1 MAKTIEELEK
11 EYKESERI
19 SIQLEERLKNSRLQ
33 YKEVIEQLNELG
45 IKSEDDLKKMQNK
58 LSNMMKEVEELLP
71 TKAIEEYKKLEI

>member
-1 MAKTIEELEK
+1 MGKTIEELEK

-33 YKEVIEQLNELG
+33 YKEVVEQLNELG
-45 IKSEDDLKKMQNK
+45 IKSEDDLKEMQNK
-58 LSNMMKEVEELLP
+58 LSTMMKEVEELLP